1 MSSARKTIDRLSSLP
16 EELYSHILS
25 LMPTKD
31 AVFELNKT
39 SQVNKFRMHYVN
51 WRVAGDII
59 SKWINKAV
67 ALYVCELDIRVFN
80 TDLRSYG
87 SLFEFISGCPI
98 LENLS
103 LEISTYCWKKDY
115 NIKIPTLKRLNMK
128 LSTYKLESTY
138 NFCLNVPNLEYLSV
152 DGFLCSFFEMEDL
165 SSLVEYQW
173 LNDLPLP
180 KFANLKRLELK
191 GYNGLGMLPQF
202 LESCSELKHL
212 CIEKDVI
219 DFWKE
224 PSYIPTC
231 LLMNL
236 KTLKYTEHR
245 CYHFDM
251 KFLMLMLGNSK
262 VLKMLTFKRDTN
274 LSLKEKERIIKLPR
288 ASSDCEIRF
297 YEIGLVNTCSLTS

>member
-1 MSSARKTIDRLSSLP
+1 MSCARKTIDRLSSLP
-16 EELYSHILS
+16 EELHSHILS

-51 WRVAGDII
+51 WRVEGDII
-59 SKWINKAV
+59 SKWISKVV

-80 TDLRSYG
+80 TDLRSMYNCKTLIKLRVHFSRMDYAFKGSPSSVNLPSLKTLEIVVGNRGCG

-115 NIKIPTLKRLNMK
+115 NIKIPTLKRLNLK

-165 SSLVEYQW
+165 SSLVEKVVRSWNIYALRSIFHGSRVGALFAS
-173 LNDLPLP
+173 LNIQSSGS
-180 KFANLKRLELK
+180 K
-191 GYNGLGMLPQF
+191 G
-202 LESCSELKHL
+202 
-212 CIEKDVI
+212 
-219 DFWKE
+219 
-224 PSYIPTC
+224 
-231 LLMNL
+231 
-236 KTLKYTEHR
+236 
-245 CYHFDM
+245 
-251 KFLMLMLGNSK
+251 
-262 VLKMLTFKRDTN
+262 
-274 LSLKEKERIIKLPR
+274 
-288 ASSDCEIRF
+288 
-297 YEIGLVNTCSLTS
+297 